1 MIKELARSA
10 LSTGS
15 RLGGLLALYEARM
28 AGKLTILC
36 YHRVLKSPQKAAY
49 FGPDLVVTPE
59 AFAVHCRTLA
69 EVATVLPLAEAY
81 AQLKAGERTRKPL
94 VAITFDDGYFDN
106 YEHAAPALA
115 AHGLRATFFA
125 IADLTGTDASPWYD
139 RMARAVQGL
148 MRQGRG
154 VSEQGQVL
162 FSTDFC
168 ASPHQVVRN
177 AKQLS
182 SLDRGRLLDTL
193 LAEAGADADTQA
205 DRLMSW
211 HQLRDL
217 SRQGHEIGS
226 HSCTHEILPLLDD
239 ASLAHEVRASKQ
251 KLESAL
257 GVEVKTLCYPNGD
270 FDVRTTRLAKE
281 HGYLCAVTTQNG
293 LNDRNSAPYE
303 LKRRFIHEGR
313 LSHPFGLPSSTQLRM
328 EISGLADVAYRR
340 HTVATSP

>member
-1 MIKELARSA
+1 MIKEIARSA

-28 AGKLTILC
+28 AGRLTILC
-36 YHRVLKSPQKAAY
+36 YHRVLKAPQKAAY

-59 AFAVHCRTLA
+59 AFALHCKTLA
-69 EVATVLPLAEAY
+69 EHATVLTLADAY
-81 AQLKAGERTRKPL
+81 GRLQAGERTKKPL

-115 AHGLRATFFA
+115 AYGLPATFFA
-125 IADLTGTDASPWYD
+125 IADLAGTGGSPWYD

-154 VSEQGQVL
+154 VSARGQVL
-162 FSTDFC
+162 SSTDFS
-168 ASPHQVVRN
+168 ATPHQVVRE

-182 SLDRGRLLDTL
+182 SSDRASLLDRLLS
-193 LAEAGADADTQA
+193 EAGADADTQA

-211 HQLRDL
+211 QQLRDL
-217 SRQGHEIGS
+217 ARQGHEIGS

-239 ASLAHEVRASKQ
+239 AALEHEVRDSKQ
-251 KLESAL
+251 RLEASL
-257 GVEVKTLCYPNGD
+257 GSEVRTLCYPNGD
-270 FDVRTTRLAKE
+270 FDARTTSLARK

-293 LNDRNSAPYE
+293 ANERSAPAYE

-313 LSHPFGLPSSTQLRM
+313 LSHPMGIASATQFRM

-340 HTVATSP
+340 HTATHSP